1 MLSLRVHRY
10 VGPFNVV
17 CVDSILVQSRVQD
30 TLGEV
35 FEEIRSSRSKRCTNF
50 PRSILILY
58 DCNFIF
64 KVIDNIMITVWSS
77 VTKVMGCD

>member
-1 MLSLRVHRY
+1 MLSLRVRRY

-30 TLGEV
+30 TLGQI
-35 FEEIRSSRSKRCTNF
+35 FEEIRSSRRKRCTSF

-64 KVIDNIMITVWSS
+64 KVIDKIMITVWSS
-77 VTKVMGCD
+77 VTKVVGCD

>member
-1 MLSLRVHRY
+1 MLSLRVRRY

-30 TLGEV
+30 TLGQI
-35 FEEIRSSRSKRCTNF
+35 FEEIRSSRRKRCTSF

-64 KVIDNIMITVWSS
+64 KVIDNIMITVWNS

>member
-1 MLSLRVHRY
+1 MLSLRVRRY

-30 TLGEV
+30 TLGQI
-35 FEEIRSSRSKRCTNF
+35 FEEIRSSRRKRCTSF

-64 KVIDNIMITVWSS
+64 KVVDNIMITVWNS

>member
-1 MLSLRVHRY
+1 MLSLRVRCY

-30 TLGEV
+30 TLGEI
-35 FEEIRSSRSKRCTNF
+35 FEEIRSSTRKRCTSF

-58 DCNFIF
+58 DCDFIF
-64 KVIDNIMITVWSS
+64 KVIDDIMIGLWSS
-77 VTKVMGCD
+77 VTKVMDCD